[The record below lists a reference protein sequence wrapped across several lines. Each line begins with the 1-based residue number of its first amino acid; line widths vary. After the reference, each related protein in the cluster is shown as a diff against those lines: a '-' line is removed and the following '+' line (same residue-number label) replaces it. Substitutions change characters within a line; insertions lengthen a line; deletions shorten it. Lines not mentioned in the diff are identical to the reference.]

1 MLAPDDSRPKIR
13 CLKPQ
18 KNSRLLTPEEYLYLL
33 APQQLACHDVS
44 GHWQWSDQQQW
55 TMANKPAEREIQ
67 TGDSM
72 RVVRLR
78 HSFVLWS
85 T

>member
-1 MLAPDDSRPKIR
+1 M
-13 CLKPQ
+13 
-18 KNSRLLTPEEYLYLL
+18 
-33 APQQLACHDVS
+33 S

-55 TMANKPAEREIQ
+55 TMANKAVEREIQ

-72 RVVRLR
+72 KGIRLR
-78 HSFVLWS
+78 HSSVLWS